1 MNNTPELIEQVKASL
16 VNLEAHNCELQQRA
30 KDSALEA
37 QKEIDLYLADF
48 AQRKEAVK
56 SKIAKLEQEI
66 SAITTSIRKLY
77 AGISEAAM
85 SDNFDAMK
93 AARAEVKK
101 KEAHKADLEFQLTS
115 IKNGQV
121 KGNPELLA
129 SAKKKYETY
138 LLADKEFAESKSEI
152 CSFAYQHESEFERL
166 YNRRQYA
173 TGGYAPN
180 ISALNDC
187 ICIAVC
193 DI

>member
-16 VNLEAHNCELQQRA
+16 VNLETHNCDLQQRA
-30 KDSALEA
+30 KDLALEA
-37 QKEIDLYLADF
+37 KKEIDLYLADF

-173 TGGYAPN
+173 TGGYGPN

>member
-16 VNLEAHNCELQQRA
+16 VNLETHNCDLQQRA
-30 KDSALEA
+30 KDLAKEA
-37 QKEIDLYLADF
+37 QTAIELYLADF

-56 SKIAKLEQEI
+56 NKIAKLDQEI
-66 SAITTSIRKLY
+66 SAITISIRKLY
-77 AGISEAAM
+77 ASISDTAM
-85 SDNFDAMK
+85 ADNFDAMK

-101 KEAHKADLEFQLTS
+101 KEARKADLEFQLTA
-115 IKNGQV
+115 IKNGQI

-129 SAKKKYETY
+129 SAKKKYEAY
-138 LLADKEFAESKSEI
+138 LFADKEFAESKREL
-152 CSFAYQHESEFERL
+152 CSFARQHESEFERL

-180 ISALNDC
+180 IGALNDC

>member
-1 MNNTPELIEQVKASL
+1 MNNTPELIELVKASL
-16 VNLEAHNCELQQRA
+16 VNLETHNCDLQQRA
-30 KDSALEA
+30 KDLALEA

-138 LLADKEFAESKSEI
+138 LLAEKEFAESKREI

-173 TGGYAPN
+173 TGGYGPN

>member
-16 VNLEAHNCELQQRA
+16 VNLETHNCDLQQRA
-30 KDSALEA
+30 KDLALEA
-37 QKEIDLYLADF
+37 KKEIDLYLADF

-115 IKNGQV
+115 IKNGQI
-121 KGNPELLA
+121 KGDPKLLA
-129 SAKKKYETY
+129 SVKEKYEAY
-138 LLADKEFAESKSEI
+138 LSADKELVASVKEL
-152 CSFAYQHESEFERL
+152 CSFTYEYENAIEYLRDRRKYASSGYPPKIESV
-166 YNRRQYA
+166 N
-173 TGGYAPN
+173 N
-180 ISALNDC
+180 C
-187 ICIAVC
+187 ICISVSN
-193 DI
+193 I

>member
-16 VNLEAHNCELQQRA
+16 VNLETHNCDLQQRA
-30 KDSALEA
+30 KDLALET

-56 SKIAKLEQEI
+56 NKIAKLEQEI

-101 KEAHKADLEFQLTS
+101 KEARKADLEFQLTS
-115 IKNGQV
+115 IKNGQI
-121 KGNPELLA
+121 KGDPKLLEA
-129 SAKKKYETY
+129 VKKKYEAY
-138 LLADKEFAESKSEI
+138 LLANKELIESVEELCHFTYEYENAIEYLRDRRKYASSGYPPKI
-152 CSFAYQHESEFERL
+152 ESV
-166 YNRRQYA
+166 N
-173 TGGYAPN
+173 N
-180 ISALNDC
+180 C
-187 ICIAVC
+187 ICISVSN
-193 DI
+193 I